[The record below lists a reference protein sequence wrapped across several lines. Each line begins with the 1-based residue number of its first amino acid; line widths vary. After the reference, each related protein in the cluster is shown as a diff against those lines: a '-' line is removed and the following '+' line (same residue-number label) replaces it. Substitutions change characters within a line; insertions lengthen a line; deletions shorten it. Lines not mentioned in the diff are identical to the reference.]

1 MQDEFLTDVQADLI
15 ANFVENEALVEA
27 VRLFIER
34 GIYGV
39 GVIKK
44 GKKHQSDINWALA
57 MTPAWAN
64 KSTNPI
70 KTFTP
75 ESVGMEVMVKSEA
88 LAELKRAF
96 DGMLE
101 FKKVKMSDV
110 VKNPAK

>member
-1 MQDEFLTDVQADLI
+1 MTEEFLTDEQADLI
-15 ANFVENEALVEA
+15 ANFVADEKLVEA

-57 MTPAWAN
+57 MTPAWSN

-101 FKKVKMSDV
+101 FKKKTVSDV
-110 VKNPAK
+110 ITNPAK